1 MQEANPTMPSEAPPG
16 AAAGAPT
23 GAARAP
29 AGPADVASGTTAA
42 PVDPALADPRAL
54 QILTTEHWSL
64 LATRS
69 LAYNEAFSRASMFL
83 SFLSA
88 TLIVIGF
95 LVSALGL
102 TPTVGLLASIL
113 LGADLFIGLATL
125 SRLVGASAEELE
137 CVRGMNR
144 IRHAYRDIV
153 PGLASYFV
161 TGFHDDTRGVLATY
175 GGMTA
180 SPGPL
185 GNLIHGLGTTIG
197 MIGVI
202 DALIFAALWSA
213 ILLGLGQPIEVGLLA
228 AVAGFVL
235 AFGALALTGTRTA
248 IAQQDRAES
257 RFPSPE

>member
-1 MQEANPTMPSEAPPG
+1 MQEANPTIPGEAPPREG
-16 AAAGAPT
+16 ASAPT
-23 GAARAP
+23 GSADSRAAAT
-29 AGPADVASGTTAA
+29 GA
-42 PVDPALADPRAL
+42 PVEPALADARAL

-95 LVSALGL
+95 LVSSLGL

-113 LGADLFIGLATL
+113 LGADLFIGVATV
-125 SRLVGASAEELE
+125 SRLVGASGEELQ

-153 PGLASYFV
+153 PGLEPYFV

-180 SPGPL
+180 NPSAL
-185 GNLIHGLGTTIG
+185 SNLLHGLGTTIG

-202 DALIFAALWSA
+202 DAMIFGALCSA
-213 ILLGLGQPIEVGLLA
+213 VALALGQPIEVALLV
-228 AVAGFVL
+228 AVAGFVTAFALL
-235 AFGALALTGTRTA
+235 ASTGTRTA
-248 IAQQDRAES
+248 IEQQERAQS
-257 RFPSPE
+257 RFPTPD